1 MIFLIIGLV
10 LAIFMCRLGGDKNE
24 SSPPKPATLGR
35 YIRHEHLLL
44 SIIWSGRIIK
54 YYDRHYMNRSR
65 RLVLFVDVFLLNFI
79 VAAIVFSASQ
89 PSDIDIDCG
98 LLHYCSTS
106 CQALQAPNECAVSP
120 LRVGHDDDA
129 SNYRFPYLP
138 NSPQYGNCS
147 TFVSSSPCFPSCRTS
162 SRKQYYIDTRPRC
175 RDVDSSTRSDLLC
188 LLPAAVPVC
197 TNVGLDVGLGGASA
211 TIPTE
216 FDTEEIILRTV
227 LTVLIVFPASY
238 ILKALMRYTSRAEGC
253 CSCFKRSIA
262 FVFIIVI
269 LALAVIVALIFLEDL
284 QDGELVG
291 TVTLSFLFA
300 FLVGLLLEFPKLAFV
315 YVFWRKKK
323 YAERFIYC
331 YNIYLI
337 IQRKKAKKRAKGK
350 GKGKGKG
357 KDSSKKGKGKASSK
371 KPSRP
376 APVMKSSSRK
386 GSKSRSS
393 RSRSRSRNSRSRN
406 SRSRNRI

>member
-1 MIFLIIGLV
+1 MG
-10 LAIFMCRLGGDKNE
+10 
-24 SSPPKPATLGR
+24 
-35 YIRHEHLLL
+35 
-44 SIIWSGRIIK
+44 
-54 YYDRHYMNRSR
+54 
-65 RLVLFVDVFLLNFI
+65 
-79 VAAIVFSASQ
+79 
-89 PSDIDIDCG
+89 
-98 LLHYCSTS
+98 
-106 CQALQAPNECAVSP
+106 
-120 LRVGHDDDA
+120 
-129 SNYRFPYLP
+129 
-138 NSPQYGNCS
+138 
-147 TFVSSSPCFPSCRTS
+147 
-162 SRKQYYIDTRPRC
+162 
-175 RDVDSSTRSDLLC
+175 
-188 LLPAAVPVC
+188 
-197 TNVGLDVGLGGASA
+197 GLGGASA

-216 FDTEEIILRTV
+216 FDTEEIILRTI

-350 GKGKGKG
+350 GQG
-357 KDSSKKGKGKASSK
+357 KGKGKASSK